1 MEKIRFLECLSK
13 QYPTIDS
20 AATEIINL
28 QSILNLPKGTEH
40 FLSDIHGEYK
50 AFAHVLRNGSG
61 AVMKKIDDVF
71 GDTLFEDQKEDLASL
86 IYYPSEKL
94 QYVKNQGRA
103 DSSWYRTTLY
113 RLVSVCQIVSSKY
126 TRSKVR
132 KAMPENFRYVIEELI
147 TEKKE
152 VLNKKAYY
160 DEIINTIIEIGCA
173 DEFIVEMSNLI
184 QRLVIDHLHIIGD
197 IYDRGY
203 GSHFVMDSLMNYHSL
218 DIQWG
223 NHDVLWMG
231 AFAGQPACIAN
242 IVRTSLLYDNLSVL
256 ENGYGI
262 SMMPLVLFAMETYAD
277 DPCAQFTIRSR
288 HGSEMDTQTVLA
300 MKMHK
305 AITIIQFKLE
315 GQLIAKHPEYN
326 MDNRRLLDK
335 IDADKGTVTI
345 DGKELTLYKGDL
357 LMLNQYVEHA
367 IHRAEFE
374 DIGINFIALP
384 EFFEIPL
391 GMLQEKNVLAEF
403 IAGAFRQKSPVP
415 HYLIFRLK
423 ENPQIENLM
432 ENMIESMLYE
442 YMNEDVINQYSM
454 GLVFLYLLN
463 HLENLSHNSSM
474 DYKETIV
481 QSVLEYIN
489 SDCKNANLT
498 KIAADTHQSVTV
510 LSKLIKQKTGANFQ
524 DLLQQRRSQAAVKLL
539 EETDLSIEDISLDVG
554 YENQSYFFRQFKKRF
569 GMTPRSYRITHQK

>member
-1 MEKIRFLECLSK
+1 MPPFKSK
-13 QYPTIDS
+13 SGD
-20 AATEIINL
+20 ADFDRVFN
-28 QSILNLPKGTEH
+28 
-40 FLSDIHGEYK
+40 GEEGMRQQLLDELMQISEEESKYK
-50 AFAHVLRNGSG
+50 AGQA
-61 AVMKKIDDVF
+61 A
-71 GDTLFEDQKEDLASL
+71 
-86 IYYPSEKL
+86 
-94 QYVKNQGRA
+94 
-103 DSSWYRTTLY
+103 
-113 RLVSVCQIVSSKY
+113 
-126 TRSKVR
+126 
-132 KAMPENFRYVIEELI
+132 IEEQLYSEASIQEIDRQKLLRRGKLI
-147 TEKKE
+147 TVRRHSRFVEFPLHRHNYVE
-152 VLNKKAYY
+152 FMYVVQG
-160 DEIINTIIEIGCA
+160 EITH
-173 DEFIVEMSNLI
+173 V
-184 QRLVIDHLHIIGD
+184 
-197 IYDRGY
+197 
-203 GSHFVMDSLMNYHSL
+203 
-218 DIQWG
+218 
-223 NHDVLWMG
+223 
-231 AFAGQPACIAN
+231 
-242 IVRTSLLYDNLSVL
+242 
-256 ENGYGI
+256 
-262 SMMPLVLFAMETYAD
+262 
-277 DPCAQFTIRSR
+277 
-288 HGSEMDTQTVLA
+288 
-300 MKMHK
+300 
-305 AITIIQFKLE
+305 
-315 GQLIAKHPEYN
+315 
-326 MDNRRLLDK
+326 
-335 IDADKGTVTI
+335 I

-524 DLLQQRRSQAAVKLL
+524 DLLQQRRFQAAVKLL

-569 GMTPRSYRITHQK
+569 GMTPRSYRITHQTSTYQIRTVFWSNQRLKSCPYFCYGEANEKGGVFYGYDTCYYF